1 MSAELVDPFTTPE
14 HQPPL
19 TADEWTAVRD
29 ELWNNHWDDRA
40 LWPDCLTEAV
50 KTLGEIGLQGE
61 PGARRTATQCLRRLA
76 YRAKTGVPFGEP
88 QEPAWSLDTSTRASL
103 IRTEDR
109 PEQDLWP
116 DSEPFIRR
124 VETVVDDL

>member
-14 HQPPL
+14 HQTPL

-50 KTLGEIGLQGE
+50 KALGEIGLQGE

-88 QEPAWSLDTSTRASL
+88 QEPAWSLDSER
-103 IRTEDR
+103 
-109 PEQDLWP
+109 DLP
-116 DSEPFIRR
+116 LIRR
-124 VETVVDDL
+124 VETVVEDL

>member
-19 TADEWTAVRD
+19 TADEWTEVRD
-29 ELWNNHWDDRA
+29 ELWNNHWDDHA
-40 LWPDCLTEAV
+40 LWPDCLIEAV

-76 YRAKTGVPFGEP
+76 RRAVTGVPFDEP
-88 QEPAWSLDTSTRASL
+88 QEPVDSLDSYR
-103 IRTEDR
+103 
-109 PEQDLWP
+109 
-116 DSEPFIRR
+116 EPPLIRR
-124 VETVVDDL
+124 VETVVKDL